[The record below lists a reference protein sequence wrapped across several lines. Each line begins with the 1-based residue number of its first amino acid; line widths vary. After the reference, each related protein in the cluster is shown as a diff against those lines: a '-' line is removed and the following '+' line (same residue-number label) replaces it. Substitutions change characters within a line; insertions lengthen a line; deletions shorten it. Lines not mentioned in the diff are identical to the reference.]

1 MTGKTKY
8 KGKNIYYKSQGKGQ
22 AIVLLHGFMEDK
34 SMWEKIARALSSGF
48 NVITVDLPGHGRS
61 ECVSDIH
68 TMDMMAV
75 AVNKV
80 LRDLEVKHCVMIGHS
95 MGGYV
100 TLAYARK
107 YPGKLRGIGLFHS
120 HAAEDTPEQKLN
132 RNRMIEIVGE
142 EKTGFIKNF
151 FPDLFAPSNVEKYS
165 KEIQQFTESALKMPK
180 KGITAALE
188 GMKLRLDCVDI
199 LTYSRYPVLFIVGK
213 QDSRIPAQ
221 KLIDQAILPSYSEV
235 HVLDYV
241 GHMGFIEARAE
252 TQNAIFHFARKIYP
266 K

>member
-34 SMWEKIARALSSGF
+34 SMWEKIARVLSSSF

-80 LRDLEVKHCVMIGHS
+80 LRELEVKHCVMIGHS

-107 YPGKLRGIGLFHS
+107 YPGKIRGMGLFHS
-120 HAAEDTPEQKLN
+120 HAADDTPEQKPN
-132 RNRMIEIVGE
+132 RNR
-142 EKTGFIKNF
+142 
-151 FPDLFAPSNVEKYS
+151 D
-165 KEIQQFTESALKMPK
+165 
-180 KGITAALE
+180 
-188 GMKLRLDCVDI
+188 
-199 LTYSRYPVLFIVGK
+199 
-213 QDSRIPAQ
+213 
-221 KLIDQAILPSYSEV
+221 
-235 HVLDYV
+235 
-241 GHMGFIEARAE
+241 
-252 TQNAIFHFARKIYP
+252 
-266 K
+266 